1 MPTLSKRITNLRITL
16 YDLRNQL
23 AARGKIISIQTIKQ
37 ARYHPDM
44 VKPETLSAIIACID
58 ELEQGQ
64 VLPIDEEC
72 TKRIKREFRSAI
84 SVSDNLPVCGYSDVS
99 HVLHWADKSRVT
111 TDEQTAE
118 RLNEFFAYCSEC
130 GIVPT
135 FESMC
140 LALGISR
147 QAFSEWSNRGGTR
160 GDLLKKAKQSMAAIS
175 ATMAAC
181 RIIPETVY
189 IWQGKNYYGMTNETV
204 PIVSRK
210 VEMQAQTLDEVERKY
225 K

>member
-1 MPTLSKRITNLRITL
+1 
-16 YDLRNQL
+16 
-23 AARGKIISIQTIKQ
+23 
-37 ARYHPDM
+37 M
-44 VKPETLSAIIACID
+44 VKPETLSAIIACMD
-58 ELEQGQ
+58 ELEQGK

-72 TKRIKREFRSAI
+72 ARRIKREFRSAI

-99 HVLHWADKSRVT
+99 HVLYWADKSRVA

-118 RLNEFFAYCSEC
+118 RLNEFFAYCNEC

-147 QAFSEWSNRGGTR
+147 QAFSEWSNKGGAR
-160 GDLLKKAKQSMAAIS
+160 GDLLKKARQSMATIS
-175 ATMAAC
+175 ATLTAY
-181 RIIPETVY
+181 RIIPEAVY
-189 IWQGKNYYGMTNETV
+189 IWQGKNYYGMMDKTV
-204 PIVSRK
+204 PIVARG

-225 K
+225 L